1 LTNLE
6 GSDRAAF
13 LSFLLE
19 AKRATYAAQG
29 DEATVAPLLP
39 GSKQLEYRAGDYV
52 YRDVYFG
59 MAYFVGQEV
68 VADRERAFWSMSYA
82 GGVIASARESA
93 DAREIYAFLRRALR
107 HGSARE
113 PYRGPARFSED
124 PFDYSSATRGELDSF
139 WGLERITLAGEAVY
153 ELRYAGGFLR

>member
-1 LTNLE
+1 
-6 GSDRAAF
+6 
-13 LSFLLE
+13 
-19 AKRATYAAQG
+19 
-29 DEATVAPLLP
+29 VAPLLP

-68 VADRERAFWSMSYA
+68 VADRERVFWSMSYA
-82 GGVIASARESA
+82 GGVIASAREPS

-107 HGSARE
+107 HGSAHE
-113 PYRGPARFSED
+113 PYRGPVGFTED
-124 PFDYSSATRGELDSF
+124 PFDYSSATHGELDSF
-139 WGLERITLAGEAVY
+139 WGLERITRDGEAVY

>member
-1 LTNLE
+1 MTSLE
-6 GSDRAAF
+6 SAPAGF

-52 YRDVYFG
+52 YRDIYFG

-68 VADRERAFWSMSYA
+68 VAYRDRTLWSMSYA
-82 GGVIASARESA
+82 GGVIATAPA
-93 DAREIYAFLRRALR
+93 TTDARALYDFLRRALR
-107 HGSARE
+107 EGSARE
-113 PYRGPARFSED
+113 PYRGPARFVD
-124 PFDYSSATRGELDSF
+124 DRFVYTNAATGELGSF
-139 WGLERITLAGEAVY
+139 WGLEQITWSGEVAY
-153 ELRYAGGFLR
+153 ELRYAGGFPG

>member
-1 LTNLE
+1 
-6 GSDRAAF
+6 
-13 LSFLLE
+13 
-19 AKRATYAAQG
+19 
-29 DEATVAPLLP
+29 VAPLLP

-68 VADRERAFWSMSYA
+68 VADRERVFWSMSYA
-82 GGVIASARESA
+82 GGVIASAREPS

-107 HGSARE
+107 HGSAHE
-113 PYRGPARFSED
+113 PYRGPVRFSED
-124 PFDYSSATRGELDSF
+124 PFDYSSATHGELDSF
-139 WGLERITLAGEAVY
+139 WGLERITRDGEAVY